1 MVDIF
6 EKGIKKAVFLNT
18 RKAAPNSLVLAKLFY

>member
-1 MVDIF
+1 MGDIF
-6 EKGIKKAVFLNT
+6 EKGIKKAVFLNA